1 VSTFALDT
9 LVAQAQEATGLDDF
23 GAPTWREGLERLLPD
38 FDGPAML
45 HDIGVEVVRAD
56 LQSYLQNRL
65 QIVAWRAAHPEVADV
80 SVQRPLIIVGQPRTG
95 TTILYDL
102 LAQDPRWRVPRS
114 WEVDKPVPPPEPAT
128 YLTDPRIAQAQAQYD
143 LVDSLIPGFAAF
155 HEVGAML
162 GQECV
167 RITAGDFRSMIFPTQ
182 YLTPTY
188 NHWLMHEADL
198 GPAYAWHRQ
207 YLQHLGSRVTGERWL
222 LKSPAHLW
230 HLPALAQTYPDAVLI
245 QTHRDPLK
253 VISSISALT
262 ANLRRLATDSATVPQ
277 AAQQYVEDI
286 PLGLDR
292 CVRDRDAGLF
302 AGQVVDVH
310 FQDFVADPLGRIARL
325 YDEIG
330 VELTPEAEQR
340 MKAFLAEHPG
350 DGGGGGHRYSFAD
363 TGLVESDVR
372 DRCAAYVERFDVR
385 LEPAL

>member
-1 VSTFALDT
+1 MSTRFDLDR
-9 LVAQAQEATGLDDF
+9 LVGDAQAATGLTDL
-23 GAPTWREGLERLLPD
+23 GAPTWQEGLERLLPD
-38 FDGPAML
+38 FLGPAQL
-45 HDIGVEVVRAD
+45 HDIGVEVVAAD
-56 LQSYLQNRL
+56 LHSYLTNRL
-65 QIVAWRAAHPEVADV
+65 QVVEWRRTHPSVADV
-80 SVQRPLIIVGQPRTG
+80 RVDRPIVIVGQPRTG

-102 LAQDPRWRVPRS
+102 LAQDPRFRVPRS
-114 WEVDKPVPPPEPAT
+114 WEVDKPVPPAEPAT
-128 YLTDPRIAQAQAQYD
+128 YLTDPRIAEAQAQYD

-188 NHWLMHEADL
+188 NDWLLHEADL
-198 GPAYAWHRQ
+198 GPAYAWHREF
-207 YLQHLGSRVTGERWL
+207 LQHLGSRVTGEQWL

-230 HLPALAQTYPDAVLI
+230 HLPDLAATYPDAVII

-262 ANLRRLATDSATVPQ
+262 ANLRRLATDTATVPQ

-292 CVRDRDAGLF
+292 CLRDRDAGVF
-302 AGQVVDVH
+302 AGQVHDV
-310 FQDFVADPLGRIARL
+310 FFSDFVADPLGVVAGL
-325 YDEIG
+325 YDAMGIERT
-330 VELTPEAEQR
+330 VEAEQR
-340 MKAFLAEHPG
+340 QKAFLAEHPG
-350 DGGGGGHRYSFAD
+350 DGGGNRYSFAD

-372 DRCAAYVERFDVR
+372 DRCATYVDRFDIT
-385 LEPAL
+385 LEPAR